1 MAIPSD
7 QAAHLDVTAF
17 SDERTVVANIGS
29 PKRETSSL
37 DGASVPDFVLDV
49 SGSSVPESERSGI
62 VKELE
67 RVQDSADIGKATLS
81 SAFSSPKLVAND
93 CGSIVSLGGGDVV
106 EDMQSRSRVASPAA
120 IQSRGEHSN
129 GKAELKHEASP
140 VAKKES
146 LMTSAPQTRREIVE
160 VDTETDTDTTIDA
173 PKSFKLA
180 HSLPPHMRPEFQPP
194 PARQFGLNDS
204 RHMVPPNDVARFNEG
219 PRASRSHY
227 VSYQPRGDH
236 VDREQFA
243 RVSAQLTKIK
253 HELDVERNKNWRLR
267 KTIEAEQQQ
276 KVEAASSKM
285 LTNLLREQAEAL
297 TLKAKVEAREREL
310 DLREQRISQQEVY
323 LCEGQKQLW
332 FSLEANGVRP
342 MSAVDIQ
349 HVRQEAEQT
358 AQKATADLNG
368 KLNIKIEGL
377 RLREAAQQ
385 MREQQYKT
393 IIRDSLKDELENS
406 LTDEKAEEIAE
417 IEYNNGYGAGKE
429 VGSKEAQE
437 KSRQRGFLEG
447 YGACHRTQITLSKC
461 RQGLIDRD
469 SPELNFLYD
478 ANHPHNLWNIG
489 ELAGRLEHED
499 NAEKMKNVSK
509 REFAVEKP
517 VINTKTA
524 NVADEPRDMN
534 GKVNGYTND
543 TMIHKREETSSR
555 MPLARPT
562 FAAELRGP
570 SATHNGHIILA
581 NNIAP
586 PAAKKTERPIIKDEK
601 PIANLIDFV

>member
-1 MAIPSD
+1 M
-7 QAAHLDVTAF
+7 
-17 SDERTVVANIGS
+17 RS
-29 PKRETSSL
+29 PKREPSSQ
-37 DGASVPDFVLDV
+37 DSASVSDSVLDV
-49 SGSSVPESERSGI
+49 SGGSVPESEGSGEA
-62 VKELE
+62 KELE
-67 RVQDSADIGKATLS
+67 RVQDLADIEKATLS

-93 CGSIVSLGGGDVV
+93 CGSIVSLGGGGVV
-106 EDMQSRSRVASPAA
+106 KDMHSRSRVASPVA
-120 IQSRGEHSN
+120 IQSQGEHSN

-146 LMTSAPQTRREIVE
+146 LMTSAPQARREIVE
-160 VDTETDTDTTIDA
+160 VNNETDTDTTTDA
-173 PKSFKLA
+173 PKSFRLA

-204 RHMVPPNDVARFNEG
+204 RHMVPPNDVVRFNEG
-219 PRASRSHY
+219 SRASRSHY
-227 VSYQPRGDH
+227 MSYQPRGDH

-243 RVSAQLTKIK
+243 RISAQLTKIK
-253 HELDVERNKNWRLR
+253 NELDVERNKNWRLR
-267 KTIEAEQQQ
+267 ITIEAEQQE

-285 LTNLLREQAEAL
+285 LTSLLREQAEAL
-297 TLKAKVEAREREL
+297 TLKDKVEAREREL
-310 DLREQRISQQEVY
+310 DFREQRISQQEVY
-323 LCEGQKQLW
+323 LSEGQKQLW
-332 FSLEANGVRP
+332 FSLKANGVRP

-349 HVRQEAEQT
+349 DARQEAELT
-358 AQKATADLNG
+358 AQKAMADLNG

-385 MREQQYKT
+385 MREQQYKA
-393 IIRDSLKDELENS
+393 IIRNSLKDELENS

-429 VGSKEAQE
+429 IGSKEAQE

-489 ELAGRLEHED
+489 ELVGRLEHED

-509 REFAVEKP
+509 RASAVEKP

-524 NVADEPRDMN
+524 NVADEPRDIN

-543 TMIHKREETSSR
+543 TMIHKREEISSR
-555 MPLARPT
+555 MPFARPT

-581 NNIAP
+581 NNVAS
-586 PAAKKTERPIIKDEK
+586 PAAKKTEQPIVKDGE
-601 PIANLIDFV
+601 PVVNLIDFV

>member
-129 GKAELKHEASP
+129 GKAELKHASP

-204 RHMVPPNDVARFNEG
+204 RYMVPPNDVARFNEG

-509 REFAVEKP
+509 REFAFEKP

>member
-1 MAIPSD
+1 
-7 QAAHLDVTAF
+7 
-17 SDERTVVANIGS
+17 
-29 PKRETSSL
+29 
-37 DGASVPDFVLDV
+37 
-49 SGSSVPESERSGI
+49 
-62 VKELE
+62 
-67 RVQDSADIGKATLS
+67 
-81 SAFSSPKLVAND
+81 
-93 CGSIVSLGGGDVV
+93 
-106 EDMQSRSRVASPAA
+106 
-120 IQSRGEHSN
+120 
-129 GKAELKHEASP
+129 
-140 VAKKES
+140 
-146 LMTSAPQTRREIVE
+146 
-160 VDTETDTDTTIDA
+160 
-173 PKSFKLA
+173 
-180 HSLPPHMRPEFQPP
+180 
-194 PARQFGLNDS
+194 
-204 RHMVPPNDVARFNEG
+204 
-219 PRASRSHY
+219 
-227 VSYQPRGDH
+227 

-267 KTIEAEQQQ
+267 TTIEAEQQQ

-297 TLKAKVEAREREL
+297 TLKAKVEARERAL
-310 DLREQRISQQEVY
+310 DSREQRISQHEVY
-323 LCEGQKQLW
+323 LSEGQKQLW

-349 HVRQEAEQT
+349 HARQEAELT
-358 AQKATADLNG
+358 AQKAMADLNG

-385 MREQQYKT
+385 MREQQYKA

-417 IEYNNGYGAGKE
+417 IEYNNRYGAGKE
-429 VGSKEAQE
+429 IGSKEAQE

-447 YGACHRTQITLSKC
+447 YSACHRTQITLSKC

-489 ELAGRLEHED
+489 ELVGRLEHED
-499 NAEKMKNVSK
+499 NAEKMKNVGK
-509 REFAVEKP
+509 RDPVVEKP

-543 TMIHKREETSSR
+543 TMNHKREETISR
-555 MPLARPT
+555 
-562 FAAELRGP
+562 
-570 SATHNGHIILA
+570 
-581 NNIAP
+581 
-586 PAAKKTERPIIKDEK
+586 
-601 PIANLIDFV
+601 

>member
-7 QAAHLDVTAF
+7 QAAHLDVTAS
-17 SDERTVVANIGS
+17 SDEKTVVANIGS
-29 PKRETSSL
+29 PKSKTSSQ
-37 DGASVPDFVLDV
+37 DGASVPDLVLDV
-49 SGSSVPESERSGI
+49 SGGSMPEPKRSGEA
-62 VKELE
+62 KELDC
-67 RVQDSADIGKATLS
+67 VQDSADIGKVTLG
-81 SAFSSPKLVAND
+81 SAFPSPKLAAK
-93 CGSIVSLGGGDVV
+93 
-106 EDMQSRSRVASPAA
+106 DMHSKSAVASPVPL
-120 IQSRGEHSN
+120 QDQEEHSN

-146 LMTSAPQTRREIVE
+146 LMTSAPQARRETVE
-160 VDTETDTDTTIDA
+160 VDTKTDKDTTIDA

-227 VSYQPRGDH
+227 MSYQPRGDH
-236 VDREQFA
+236 MDREQFA

-267 KTIEAEQQQ
+267 TTIEAEQQQ

-310 DLREQRISQQEVY
+310 DFREQRISQQEVY
-323 LCEGQKQLW
+323 LSEGQKQLW

-349 HVRQEAEQT
+349 HARQEAELN
-358 AQKATADLNG
+358 AQKAMADVNG

-377 RLREAAQQ
+377 RLRESAQQ
-385 MREQQYKT
+385 MREQQYKA

-429 VGSKEAQE
+429 IGSKESQE

-489 ELAGRLEHED
+489 ELVGRLEHED
-499 NAEKMKNVSK
+499 SVEKTKNVGK
-509 REFAVEKP
+509 REVTVERKL
-517 VINTKTA
+517 VANARAA
-524 NVADEPRDMN
+524 NVADEPRDMD

-543 TMIHKREETSSR
+543 IMIHKREETSSK

-581 NNIAP
+581 NNVTS
-586 PAAKKTERPIIKDEK
+586 PAAKKTEQLTIKGEE
-601 PIANLIDFV
+601 PVVNLIDFV

>member
-1 MAIPSD
+1 
-7 QAAHLDVTAF
+7 
-17 SDERTVVANIGS
+17 
-29 PKRETSSL
+29 
-37 DGASVPDFVLDV
+37 
-49 SGSSVPESERSGI
+49 
-62 VKELE
+62 
-67 RVQDSADIGKATLS
+67 
-81 SAFSSPKLVAND
+81 
-93 CGSIVSLGGGDVV
+93 
-106 EDMQSRSRVASPAA
+106 
-120 IQSRGEHSN
+120 
-129 GKAELKHEASP
+129 
-140 VAKKES
+140 
-146 LMTSAPQTRREIVE
+146 
-160 VDTETDTDTTIDA
+160 
-173 PKSFKLA
+173 
-180 HSLPPHMRPEFQPP
+180 
-194 PARQFGLNDS
+194 
-204 RHMVPPNDVARFNEG
+204 MVPPNDVTRYNEG

-227 VSYQPRGDH
+227 MSYQPRGDH

-267 KTIEAEQQQ
+267 TTIEAEQQQ

-310 DLREQRISQQEVY
+310 DFREQRISQQEVY
-323 LCEGQKQLW
+323 LSEGQKQLW
-332 FSLEANGVRP
+332 YSLEANGGRP

-349 HVRQEAEQT
+349 HARQEAELN
-358 AQKATADLNG
+358 AQKAMADLNG
-368 KLNIKIEGL
+368 KLNTKIEGL
-377 RLREAAQQ
+377 HLRESAQQ
-385 MREQQYKT
+385 MREQQYKA

-429 VGSKEAQE
+429 IGSKEAQE

-489 ELAGRLEHED
+489 ELVGRLEHED
-499 NAEKMKNVSK
+499 SVEKTKNVRK
-509 REFAVEKP
+509 REVTVEKKL
-517 VINTKTA
+517 VVNTRTT

-555 MPLARPT
+555 
-562 FAAELRGP
+562 
-570 SATHNGHIILA
+570 
-581 NNIAP
+581 
-586 PAAKKTERPIIKDEK
+586 
-601 PIANLIDFV
+601 